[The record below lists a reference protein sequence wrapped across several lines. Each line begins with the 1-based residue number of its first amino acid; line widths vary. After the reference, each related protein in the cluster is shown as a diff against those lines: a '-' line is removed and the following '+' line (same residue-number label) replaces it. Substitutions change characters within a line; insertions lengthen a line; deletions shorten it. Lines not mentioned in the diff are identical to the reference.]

1 MRGVSGL
8 RVFLLILLF
17 SLLPFTLQNFKLH
30 RVESNP
36 EQRTMSQQT
45 STAQQAS
52 LASPVNNPEQLLHRR
67 HRKTGMQAVDLNL
80 ESDTLGFTPPMLGSP
95 SDIEPNPFLDCN
107 TDPSGPVVPRRFR
120 LAIPAAI
127 LEESFIKHNLDSA
140 QH

>member
-1 MRGVSGL
+1 M
-8 RVFLLILLF
+8 
-17 SLLPFTLQNFKLH
+17 
-30 RVESNP
+30 ESNP
-36 EQRTMSQQT
+36 EQKTMSQQT

-95 SDIEPNPFLDCN
+95 SDIEPNSFLDRN
-107 TDPSGPVVPRRFR
+107 TDSSGPVVPRWFR